1 MAAAKALAVVS
12 VNPGALNIPVGC
24 WPRIRVVG
32 IAENTGVASGLFEQ
46 FHIINL
52 R

>member
-12 VNPGALNIPVGC
+12 VNPGALNIPIGC

-32 IAENTGVASGLFEQ
+32 IAENIRIALKLFGQ
-46 FHIINL
+46 FHINL